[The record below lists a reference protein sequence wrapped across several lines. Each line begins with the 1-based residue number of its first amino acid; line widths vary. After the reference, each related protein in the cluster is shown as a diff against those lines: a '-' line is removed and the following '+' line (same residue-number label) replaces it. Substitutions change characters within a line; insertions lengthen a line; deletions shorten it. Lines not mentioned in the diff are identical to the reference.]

1 MRKFCFLVVGCQL
14 AFLLSCGTSSKQE
27 SSEKGAAGLK
37 KQAWGKTP
45 NGGEVDLYTLTNK
58 NGMSAEITT
67 YGGRVVTLKVPDRS
81 GAFNDVV
88 LGFDSLDGYL
98 KDNPYFGAI
107 IGRYGNRIAN
117 ARFPLD
123 GKEFKLSANENG
135 NTLHGGAKGFDKVVW
150 TGKDASGPDGP
161 AVELMYLSPNGEEGF
176 PGNLAVTVRYT
187 LTDNNELKLHYT
199 ATTDQTT
206 VVNLTNHSYFNLAGQ
221 NSGEILN
228 HEMMIRADRFTPIN
242 AKLIP
247 TGELRPVKGTP
258 FDFTQPTAIGARIN
272 DNNEQLK
279 LAHGYDHNF
288 VLNSG
293 GGSMALAARVHD
305 PKTGRVMEVETTEP
319 GIQFYT
325 GNFLD
330 GTIHGKGG
338 AVYNFR
344 DAFCLETQHFP
355 DSPNEPKFPTVVLK
369 PGDTYD
375 TTTVYRFTTDAAK

>member
-1 MRKFCFLVVGCQL
+1 M
-14 AFLLSCGTSSKQE
+14 
-27 SSEKGAAGLK
+27 K
-37 KQAWGKTP
+37 KQTWGKTP
-45 NGGEVDLYTLTNK
+45 NGNEVELYTLTNK

-67 YGGRVVTLKVPDRS
+67 YGGRVVTLKVPDRN
-81 GAFNDVV
+81 GAINDVV

-123 GKEFKLSANENG
+123 GKEYKLSANENG

-150 TGKDASGPDGP
+150 TGKDASGPQGT

-187 LTDNNELKLHYT
+187 LSDNNELKIHYT

-206 VVNLTNHSYFNLAGQ
+206 VLNLTNHSYFNLAGQ
-221 NSGEILN
+221 ASGQILG
-228 HEMMIRADRFTPIN
+228 HEMMINADRFTPIN

-272 DNNEQLK
+272 EDNEQLK

-293 GGSMALAARVHD
+293 GGSVATAARVHD
-305 PKTGRVMEVETTEP
+305 PKTGRIMEVETTEP

-330 GTIHGKGG
+330 GSIHGKGG

-355 DSPNEPKFPTVVLK
+355 NSPNEPKFPTVVLK
-369 PGDTYD
+369 PGATYD
-375 TTTVYRFTTDAAK
+375 TTTVYRFTTDATK